1 MTSPTLFVS
10 GASGHLGRLVI
21 AALQSRGYD
30 GKIIAGT
37 RDPSKLAD
45 LKGVEVRKADFT
57 DKAGLVTALAGAD
70 KLLIIST
77 DQIGTRLAGH
87 LVAIE
92 AAKAA
97 GIKEIAYTSMP
108 NPEAPSPITFA
119 PEHFGTEEAI
129 KASGIPYT
137 ILRMNW
143 YAHNLLGS
151 LPNALASGQWYT
163 SVGDGK
169 VNYVTRE
176 DCARAAAGA
185 LLKTASNQTYT
196 VTGPAALSAAEI
208 AALVSAAARQAAGGG
223 RRHRRAAR
231 RWRKGRRRPGFRHRA
246 LHRGVRPKY
255 PRGPGGCDHRCG
267 GNALGHEAR
276 FGRRVLQGQCRS
288 AERSSGCGGG
298 CALRTKGK
306 APIAPPLHL
315 SLGG

>member
-57 DKAGLVTALAGAD
+57 DKAGLITALAGAD

-77 DQIGTRLAGH
+77 DQIGTRLAGQV
-87 LVAIE
+87 VAIE

-108 NPEAPSPITFA
+108 NPEAPSAITFA

-143 YAHNLLGS
+143 YTHNLLGA
-151 LPNALASGQWYT
+151 LPNALAFGQWYT

-176 DCARAAAGA
+176 DCAKAAAGA
-185 LLKTASNQTYT
+185 LLTTASNQTYT
-196 VTGPAALSAAEI
+196 VSGPAALSATEI
-208 AALVSAAARQAAGGG
+208 AALASAAAGKSLAVVNVSDEQLAAGAK
-223 RRHRRAAR
+223 AA
-231 RWRKGRRRPGFRHRA
+231 
-246 LHRGVRPKY
+246 GVPDFVIEHFIVAFDRNT
-255 PRGPGGCDHRCG
+255 R
-267 GNALGHEAR
+267 E
-276 FGRRVLQGQCRS
+276 
-288 AERSSGCGGG
+288 
-298 CALRTKGK
+298 GK
-306 APIAPPLHL
+306 ADVTTNAVETLWGTKPVSVAEFFKANAAALSAPPAPAAAAH
-315 SLGG
+315 

>member
-1 MTSPTLFVS
+1 MAEVTNVYVVSKRDNQFGVHIVTTQPTLFVS

-57 DKAGLVTALAGAD
+57 DKAGLVSALAGVD
-70 KLLIIST
+70 KFLIIST

-87 LVAIE
+87 LVAVE

-97 GIKEIAYTSMP
+97 GVKEIAYTSMP
-108 NPEAPSPITFA
+108 NPEPTSAITFA

-143 YAHNLLGS
+143 YTENLLGS
-151 LPNALASGQWYT
+151 LPGALASGKWYSSAAGGRT
-163 SVGDGK
+163 G
-169 VNYVTRE
+169 YVSRI

-185 LLKTASNQTYT
+185 LLLPAANKTYT
-196 VTGPAALSAAEI
+196 VTGPAAVSNAEI
-208 AALVSAAARQAAGGG
+208 AARSP
-223 RRHRRAAR
+223 
-231 RWRKGRRRPGFRHRA
+231 PG
-246 LHRGVRPKY
+246 
-255 PRGPGGCDHRCG
+255 
-267 GNALGHEAR
+267 
-276 FGRRVLQGQCRS
+276 
-288 AERSSGCGGG
+288 
-298 CALRTKGK
+298 
-306 APIAPPLHL
+306 
-315 SLGG
+315 